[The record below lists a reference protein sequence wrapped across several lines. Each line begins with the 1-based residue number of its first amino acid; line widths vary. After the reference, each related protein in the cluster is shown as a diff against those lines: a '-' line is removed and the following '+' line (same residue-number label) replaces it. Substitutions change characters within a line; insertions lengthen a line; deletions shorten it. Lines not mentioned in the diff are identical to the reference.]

1 MTMKY
6 GQTVIAILIIL
17 TLGSCGEPVQQA
29 YNVTPPFNVSNAP
42 ATISNTVQPAQA
54 TQKIKFKREGGADA
68 FSLKPAPDGAK
79 LVDAAEKE
87 IARFNQT
94 NNKIKI
100 KNEADQVLGYIVIEA
115 GYWKLENA
123 EQTQELYIL
132 RRQEDGD
139 YKLETGTDQAVY
151 RIKKRDYGFEVE
163 TPNKESLYKIKIK
176 DDKLVLRDAS
186 DQTKLYTK
194 SSEFKPIALVCFGF
208 DMLSLEQRAA
218 FAYALNQSGG

>member
-1 MTMKY
+1 MKY
-6 GQTVIAILIIL
+6 GQIVIAILIIL

-29 YNVTPPFNVSNAP
+29 YNVTPQSNVSVSP
-42 ATISNTVQPAQA
+42 ATISQTVQPAQET

-87 IARFNQT
+87 MARFNQT

-100 KNEADQVLGYIVIEA
+100 KNEADKVLGYIVIEA

-132 RRQEDGD
+132 RRQGDGD
-139 YKLETGTDQAVY
+139 YKLETGSDQAVY
-151 RIKKRDYGFEVE
+151 RIKKRDYGFEIE

-208 DMLSLEQRAA
+208 DMLNLEQRAA